1 MFGFHRRTLSLV
13 PVKDLSKYD
22 KLPQLDPELEAEDDS
37 LAGRGDLPSTGWKQL
52 AMIYLTFIAQAYE
65 SHTSLPFHTHTPS
78 FPPSHTAK
86 RRQDR
91 GQRVIGWPYQ
101 KLTFGA
107 L

>member
-52 AMIYLTFIAQAYE
+52 AIIYLTFIAQAYE
-65 SHTSLPFHTHTPS
+65 FHTSLPFHTHP
-78 FPPSHTAK
+78 FLPHPP
-86 RRQDR
+86 
-91 GQRVIGWPYQ
+91 
-101 KLTFGA
+101 LTQQNA
-107 L
+107 ARIADSE